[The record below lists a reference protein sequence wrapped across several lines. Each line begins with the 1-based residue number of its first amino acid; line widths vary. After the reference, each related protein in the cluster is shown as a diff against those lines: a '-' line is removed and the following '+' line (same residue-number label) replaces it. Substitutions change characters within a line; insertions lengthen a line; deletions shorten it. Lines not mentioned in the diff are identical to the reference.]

1 MNPKHHD
8 IGLAVEGLSYA
19 VKYDRATQRDHQ
31 ICLRLLLQFKADP
44 NHESPHRTQKKR
56 PTPIYQAIRSMDN
69 TKIFLG
75 FVKEKAVLNQIN
87 NIGKTPLVMVAEAA
101 NTEQNEQVA
110 KLLLEAGADPA
121 SCQFNPLIVAIR
133 SKNYRVM
140 RLLYEYGIEISD

>member
-1 MNPKHHD
+1 
-8 IGLAVEGLSYA
+8 
-19 VKYDRATQRDHQ
+19 
-31 ICLRLLLQFKADP
+31 
-44 NHESPHRTQKKR
+44 
-56 PTPIYQAIRSMDN
+56 MDN

-121 SCQFNPLIVAIR
+121 SC
-133 SKNYRVM
+133 
-140 RLLYEYGIEISD
+140 